1 MAEIYGIAEFDDQVA
16 ALEGSLQG
24 ATALAAGFKMELERV
39 GAVFVD
45 INDDVSNLSS
55 GMTSGLRKS
64 LDGLVYGSMNVQDA
78 LKSLGQS
85 ILDTVYDTAVS
96 PLTSGLGSLLGQG
109 LGSVMNA
116 FVPYAKGGAFSQGRV
131 MPFANGGVVNGPV
144 TFPMRGGT
152 GLMGAEL
159 RGQADWLEGWDL
171 STRMLAEAEGKAIYD
186 ALDKRDIAALD
197 LGGTRWDVIVAAD
210 VFAYVGALERV
221 VGWCAGSL
229 APGGRLVFS
238 VELSEAEPVVL
249 RESRRFAHS
258 RAYIAGLLAQAGFGE
273 VALRQ
278 VVLRMDRGQPIQSL
292 VVMASGLGV
301 GRREGEGEAEA
312 FA

>member
-1 MAEIYGIAEFDDQVA
+1 MTGMIFPSGDLNVDRRAGFAESMAYLGDLDAAIEVLAE
-16 ALEGSLQG
+16 ALEQAPDWAAGWFRLGEYHERAGDMTG
-24 ATALAAGFKMELERV
+24 AVSCWQKALAADPADPF
-39 GAVFVD
+39 GA
-45 INDDVSNLSS
+45 
-55 GMTSGLRKS
+55 S
-64 LDGLVYGSMNVQDA
+64 LKCDLVEQMPA
-78 LKSLGQS
+78 
-85 ILDTVYDTAVS
+85 
-96 PLTSGLGSLLGQG
+96 
-109 LGSVMNA
+109 A
-116 FVPYAKGGAFSQGRV
+116 FVETLFDQYAPRFDASLVEGLSYRGPQEIMAELGTFRMGRV
-131 MPFANGGVVNGPV
+131 LDLGC
-144 TFPMRGGT
+144 GT

>member
-1 MAEIYGIAEFDDQVA
+1 MTGMIFPSGDLNVDRRAGFAESMAYLGDLDAAIEVLAE
-16 ALEGSLQG
+16 ALEQAPDWAAGWFRLGEYHERAGDMTG
-24 ATALAAGFKMELERV
+24 AVSCWQKALAADPADPF
-39 GAVFVD
+39 GA
-45 INDDVSNLSS
+45 
-55 GMTSGLRKS
+55 S
-64 LDGLVYGSMNVQDA
+64 LKCD
-78 LKSLGQS
+78 LG
-85 ILDTVYDTAVS
+85 
-96 PLTSGLGSLLGQG
+96 GQG
-109 LGSVMNA
+109 SVVEQMPAA
-116 FVPYAKGGAFSQGRV
+116 FVETLFDQYAPRFDASLVEGLSYRGPQEIMAELGTFRMGRV
-131 MPFANGGVVNGPV
+131 LDLGC
-144 TFPMRGGT
+144 GT